1 MSEVILT
8 REGLRA
14 RSAPLWLDA
23 TRKTE
28 RSFVSHAHG
37 DHIGRHVEAIGTAAT
52 LALMAHRLPTANT
65 VRRAVEYGQKFSLG
79 PLEVELLPAGH
90 VLGSAQIRITARG
103 HRTVYTGDLNTAP
116 SRTAQAVEVAE
127 CDTLVIESTFGQPR
141 YRFPPRAEVEAR
153 IAAFA
158 QGALDEGAT
167 PVFYAYALGKAQE
180 ATRILGDQGFRVRVH
195 PDAWRLCEIY
205 LAHGVELPNAAVLAD
220 SPEAG
225 EVIVAPPRARD
236 LRALNRRGP
245 VRSCALTGW
254 AIDSSARYR
263 FRSDEALPLSDH
275 ADFEGLVAYAKA
287 TGASRVLTTHGSAAV
302 LARELRARGVDAQAL
317 APSAQLELF

>member
-65 VRRAVEYGQKFSLG
+65 LRRAVGYGRAFALG
-79 PLEVELLPAGH
+79 PLQVELLPAGH
-90 VLGSAQIRITARG
+90 VLGSAQVRITARG

-116 SRTAQAVEVAE
+116 SRTAEAAEVAA

-158 QGALDEGAT
+158 QAALDQGAT

-180 ATRILGDQGFRVRVH
+180 ATRILGDLGFRVRVH
-195 PDAWRLCEIY
+195 PDAWALCEIY
-205 LAHGVELPNAAVLAD
+205 RAHGVDFPNAAPLAAA
-220 SPEAG
+220 PESG
-225 EVIVAPPRARD
+225 EVIVAPPRIRE
-236 LRALNRRGP
+236 LRSLGRHGP
-245 VRSCALTGW
+245 LRTCALTGW
-254 AIDSSARYR
+254 AIDASARYR

-275 ADFEGLVAYAKA
+275 ADFEGLVNYVEA
-287 TGASRVLTTHGSAAV
+287 TGASRVLTTHGSADT

-317 APSAQLELF
+317 QPSAQLELF